1 MYLGGGFE
9 KPATVAFVVDE
20 ATVAAA
26 ANGAQQADVGADPAS
41 NEQIAAGGF
50 QRGFIQPTLHTVV

>member
-26 ANGAQQADVGADPAS
+26 ANGAQQADVGAGPGVKR
-41 NEQIAAGGF
+41 AGC
-50 QRGFIQPTLHTVV
+50 RWRIS